1 MKAVRKLSKYTAA
14 LVKEGLRKHAAWVFE
29 TRKTIAERWQQQQE
43 QRARPKSAIQ
53 QVTGWQIWFLV
64 WPFSSDHDLYKGE

>member
-29 TRKTIAERWQQQQE
+29 TRNYRRAAAATAGAASEAEICHPAGDRM
-43 QRARPKSAIQ
+43 AD
-53 QVTGWQIWFLV
+53 LV
-64 WPFSSDHDLYKGE
+64 FGLAF